1 MSFWL
6 CTAILGDYARIMGV
20 GTDVGL
26 SDSAGRQN
34 SLPLPGDLAPLIFQL
49 LQLLLAFL
57 LLNHLASLQKL
68 PQLLIV
74 DRLHSDLRSRLLPT
88 ILTAIDAT
96 PHILQLQ
103 FLALLPTVLLLV
115 VGLRQYILQTLQIPR
130 VVLDRLEQLVIGID
144 HIFDQLAVI
153 LFLDDRVRE
162 DLFGAGSPVW
172 VHLQQRVYYC
182 GELVRVH

>member
-1 MSFWL
+1 M

-34 SLPLPGDLAPLIFQL
+34 SLPLPGNFAPLIFQL
-49 LQLLLAFL
+49 LQLFLTFL

-68 PQLLIV
+68 PQLLII
-74 DRLHSDLRSRLLPT
+74 DGLHSRLHLRNRLLPT
-88 ILTAIDAT
+88 ILTAIDTT

-103 FLALLPTVLLLV
+103 FLTLLTTVLLLIV
-115 VGLRQYILQTLQIPR
+115 RLGQYILQPLQIPR
-130 VVLDRLEQLVIGID
+130 VILDGLEQLVIGID
-144 HIFDQLAVI
+144 HILDQLAII
-153 LFLDDRVRE
+153 LFLDNRVRE
-162 DLFGAGSPVW
+162 DLFGAWSAVG

-182 GELVRVH
+182 GELVRVD